1 MTHWV
6 NYSAAMP
13 AEFIIRDL
21 KERNIDE

>member
-6 NYSAAMP
+6 NYSAAIQRAIMK
-13 AEFIIRDL
+13 DL